1 MSKADDVLERTSEEP
16 TQAARKVVYR
26 GANHICFHW
35 ISSTQVRSGWR
46 YVVKR
51 RA

>member
-35 ISSTQVRSGWR
+35 IYFQALRFAVAGVT
-46 YVVKR
+46 
-51 RA
+51 